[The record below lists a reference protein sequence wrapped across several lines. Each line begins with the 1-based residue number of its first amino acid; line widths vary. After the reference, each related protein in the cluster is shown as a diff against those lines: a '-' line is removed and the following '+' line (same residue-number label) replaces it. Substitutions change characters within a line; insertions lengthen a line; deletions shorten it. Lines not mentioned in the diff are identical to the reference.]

1 MLHCLIVADS
11 IVTHPRDF
19 YSRPTLEVARDLLGA
34 PLVRRLHNGEILTG
48 RILEVEAYT
57 HDDPACHAFRGK
69 TERCKIMFGPAG
81 YVYVYF
87 IYGMYWCLNVVTEQE
102 GIAGAVL
109 IRAVE
114 TPHGNGPGKLCR
126 AWDINRQHYGL
137 DLCDPASEIYIARAE
152 PLGEEE
158 IEVSTRIGLK
168 VAQDRVWRFFVKDHP
183 GVSVLKRSVA
193 PRAVPGQNSEST
205 LRDNGK

>member
-1 MLHCLIVADS
+1 MLNCLIVNDL
-11 IVTHPRDF
+11 IVTQPREF

-34 PLVRRLHNGEILTG
+34 PLLRRLSNGEILTG

-102 GIAGAVL
+102 GVAGAVL
-109 IRAVE
+109 IRAVD

-126 AWDINRQHYGL
+126 VWDINRQQYGL
-137 DLCDPASEIYIARAE
+137 DLCDSNSEIYIARSE
-152 PLGEEE
+152 PLPDREV
-158 IEVSTRIGLK
+158 EVSTRIGLK
-168 VAQDRVWRFFVKDHP
+168 DAQDRVWRFFVKNHG
-183 GVSVLKRSVA
+183 GVSGLKRSSA
-193 PRAVPGQNSEST
+193 PRIVHP
-205 LRDNGK
+205 K

>member
-1 MLHCLIVADS
+1 MLNCQIVDPFE
-11 IVTHPRDF
+11 THPRSF
-19 YSRPTLEVARDLLGA
+19 YARPTLDVARDLLGA
-34 PLVRRLHNGEILTG
+34 SLFKRLDTGELLSG

-87 IYGMYWCLNVVTEQE
+87 IYGMYWCLNVVTEQD
-102 GIAGAVL
+102 GLAGAVL

-137 DLCDPASEIYIARAE
+137 DLCDAQSEIFIARSL
-152 PLGEEE
+152 PLPDDE
-158 IEVSTRIGLK
+158 IAVSTRIGLK
-168 VAQDRVWRFFVKDHP
+168 VAQEKVWRFYVKDHA
-183 GVSVLKRSVA
+183 GVSGFKKSA
-193 PRAVPGQNSEST
+193 GTTSSAQTKKIG
-205 LRDNGK
+205 

>member
-1 MLHCLIVADS
+1 MLNCLIVNDL
-11 IVTHPRDF
+11 IVTQPREF

-34 PLVRRLHNGEILTG
+34 PLARRLNNGEILTG

-102 GIAGAVL
+102 GVAGAVL
-109 IRAVE
+109 IRAVD

-126 AWDINRQHYGL
+126 AWDINRQQYGL
-137 DLCDPASEIYIARAE
+137 DLCDSNSEIYIARSK
-152 PLGEEE
+152 PLPDREV
-158 IEVSTRIGLK
+158 EVSTRIGLK
-168 VAQDRVWRFFVKDHP
+168 VAQDRVWRFFVKNHG
-183 GVSVLKRSVA
+183 GVSGLKRSSA
-193 PRAVPGQNSEST
+193 PLIVHP
-205 LRDNGK
+205 K